1 MRNKLPVKFQFNWKK
16 HENHIKKLQAR
27 IVKAYQLKRYNKAKA
42 LRWILKQSLS
52 SKILAIRRVTQNKGK
67 KTAGVDGVIWN
78 TEKQKLN
85 AINELEKVG
94 YKAKPLKRTYIN
106 KRNGKKRP
114 LGIPTMKDR
123 AMQAWYLM
131 GLDPIAETILDG
143 NMYGFRKKR
152 STAEAI
158 TSIFKSV
165 RGILEGDIKGCF
177 DNISHQ
183 WLIENISIDKKIL
196 YGWLKAG
203 IIFNKEH
210 TDTISGVPQG
220 SIISPCLAN
229 LTLNCLERILQQKF
243 MKHKKV
249 NGKEINNK
257 VHTIIY
263 ADDFVVTGRSKEL
276 LEKEVLPVI
285 KEFMMERGL
294 ELSEEKTHITHISS
308 GFNFLGQNIRKYNDG
323 KVIIKPT
330 KDNIERFLG
339 GIRET
344 IKSNPTIKQEELIE
358 L

>member
-1 MRNKLPVKFQFNWKK
+1 
-16 HENHIKKLQAR
+16 
-27 IVKAYQLKRYNKAKA
+27 
-42 LRWILKQSLS
+42 
-52 SKILAIRRVTQNKGK
+52 
-67 KTAGVDGVIWN
+67 
-78 TEKQKLN
+78 
-85 AINELEKVG
+85 
-94 YKAKPLKRTYIN
+94 
-106 KRNGKKRP
+106 
-114 LGIPTMKDR
+114 
-123 AMQAWYLM
+123 
-131 GLDPIAETILDG
+131 
-143 NMYGFRKKR
+143 
-152 STAEAI
+152 
-158 TSIFKSV
+158 
-165 RGILEGDIKGCF
+165 
-177 DNISHQ
+177 
-183 WLIENISIDKKIL
+183 
-196 YGWLKAG
+196 
-203 IIFNKEH
+203 
-210 TDTISGVPQG
+210 VPQG
-220 SIISPCLAN
+220 SIISRCLAN
-229 LTLNCLERILQQKF
+229 LTLNGLERILQQKF